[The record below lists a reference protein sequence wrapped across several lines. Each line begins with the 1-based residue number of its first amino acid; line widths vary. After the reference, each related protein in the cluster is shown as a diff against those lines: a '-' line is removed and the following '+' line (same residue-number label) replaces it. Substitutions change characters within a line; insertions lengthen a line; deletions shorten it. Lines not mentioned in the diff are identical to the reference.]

1 MNAITKLHEL
11 LTVANIPH
19 DVSYDGMNAHL
30 CYPGGREY
38 ITKRGI
44 EVLSSDETVCS
55 AICGKTS
62 YGGRENLIEIMGL
75 LTDEE
80 AESDGVVGY
89 LLPEEVF
96 ARIAAHY
103 YGEKWK
109 KF

>member
-11 LTVANIPH
+11 LTVAGIPH
-19 DVSYDGMNAHL
+19 DVSYDGVNAHL
-30 CYPGGREY
+30 CYPSGKEC

-44 EVLSSDETVCS
+44 EVLTTDETVCS
-55 AICGKTS
+55 AICGRTS
-62 YGGRENLIEIMGL
+62 YGGTANLIEIMGL
-75 LTDEE
+75 LTEE
-80 AESDGVVGY
+80 ETEGDDVVGF

-109 KF
+109 GF

>member
-19 DVSYDGMNAHL
+19 EVSYDGINAHL
-30 CYPGGREY
+30 CYPRGKEH
-38 ITKRGI
+38 ITKRGV
-44 EVLSSDETVCS
+44 ELRTTDETVCS
-55 AICGKTS
+55 AICGKYS
-62 YGGRENLIEIMGL
+62 YGGLDNLIEIMGL

-80 AESDGVVGY
+80 AEGDEVVGF

-109 KF
+109 GF